1 MKKLTLF
8 LFSILTL
15 FFIAPSYS
23 EEKFISDFAEEVKVI
38 DVDCIAV
45 YYSWNTNYFLC
56 VRNIV

>member
-23 EEKFISDFAEEVKVI
+23 EEKFISDFAEEVKLLMEIQLNWVKKK
-38 DVDCIAV
+38 
-45 YYSWNTNYFLC
+45 
-56 VRNIV
+56 